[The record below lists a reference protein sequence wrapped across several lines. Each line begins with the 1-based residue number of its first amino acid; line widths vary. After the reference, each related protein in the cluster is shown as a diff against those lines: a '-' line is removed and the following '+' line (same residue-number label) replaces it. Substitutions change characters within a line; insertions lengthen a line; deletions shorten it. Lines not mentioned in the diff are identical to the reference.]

1 MHNKN
6 NERLDR
12 IKNEEQFLREKDALN
27 KLVGNTTE
35 KFN

>member
-27 KLVGNTTE
+27 KLVANTTE

>member
-12 IKNEEQFLREKDALN
+12 LKNEEQFSREKDALN
-27 KLVGNTTE
+27 KLLGIATE
-35 KFN
+35 KLN